1 MVMKFRLFS
10 FKVNVPFVEGTP
22 FKQMFYAG
30 NQKEKKMWGL
40 SSYYTKVMF
49 RDINETRVAA
59 LPSHPNF
66 RLQKI
71 LKKGKGKKGMKI
83 GREDNRKVG
92 GGKWEE

>member
-66 RLQKI
+66 RLFTKNSQKWERE
-71 LKKGKGKKGMKI
+71 KGK
-83 GREDNRKVG
+83 ENRKRR
-92 GGKWEE
+92 